1 MEHPNFFLA
10 SFSRRVVTSSP
21 CSPQLNSPGRCWY
34 RDGVTCVTKVLA
46 HRVSCNE
53 GPLEATFLRSVG
65 SSKHETE
72 WRLAQEVIM
81 SHAQLLFTKLFFN
94 CMSHPLFR
102 YKVTLLATFYLSANK
117 IFSNLENFWHPTLKG
132 ESLQSQIQATTAQSF
147 RGLSGHWKC
156 TSFYTSR
163 RCTSPRCVKLKRLSA
178 TAFAYRGCM
187 YFFCG
192 SYLKHSL
199 TPTNPSKH
207 IHKKTQ
213 KTKNKAKNARTHT
226 HTMNTNKKA
235 HAKTHCKTFRDSR
248 WNLGTS
254 SSLEKDSKIP
264 ALWRWLGRNRRVESL
279 DFFWSL
285 EMIAVWRFFFSE
297 VISWKDSFDDQQKQ
311 EVLVLGGNPCD
322 KHQGSIL
329 RKFFAYCSSISA
341 TDFSTVQSI
350 AQEQDLDIP
359 NWYFSWR
366 NPVLSLL

>member
-226 HTMNTNKKA
+226 HTQWIPTKKPMQR
-235 HAKTHCKTFRDSR
+235 HTAKLFAIPGETWEPPPLSKRTPRSQPYGGG
-248 WNLGTS
+248 LGET
-254 SSLEKDSKIP
+254 
-264 ALWRWLGRNRRVESL
+264 VESL

-285 EMIAVWRFFFSE
+285 EMIAVWPFFFSE

-311 EVLVLGGNPCD
+311 EVLVLGGNPYD

-366 NPVLSLL
+366 NRVLSLL